1 MKKWLFIL
9 VGILLSHTLLAQK
22 IKFQRVCNGGN
33 NNLLSWVIVPNGCA
47 IVSTLSVFARD
58 GASLPYTK
66 IDSLINPSNKSYIHL
81 NSNVPSSKP
90 WQYFLQIKIFCGG
103 PDTLDFNSDTL
114 NIDDIKPDSTI
125 LDSVSVDPITGVVY
139 LAWTSNK
146 TPDFSSYYL
155 YNYDRADPR
164 LIENYKDTFYTDLTP
179 INPRSKSLSY
189 DITSSDSC
197 DNRRDYGN
205 YKHQTVWL
213 RSSVDTCLQKITLNW
228 SPYIGWPVGQYE
240 IYRSE
245 NGGAFNLIEI
255 LSSSIFSYFDDA
267 IISSTI
273 YSYFIRARKASGGSS
288 SSSNSTAPIL
298 SGKSN
303 NPKGTKISY
312 VSTIGKNEIEISINR
327 NPFSGYSSIDLLK
340 NQIGSSPV
348 VVNTFNN
355 SESVYL
361 DFSVNETQSY
371 QYQLLSKNVCG
382 IITDTSLISNN
393 IVLSLKRSSAENAL
407 EWTKYFTWNN
417 GVKEYVI
424 YRASGNNIQEATNF
438 TVYHNALKDTFYR
451 DNTID
456 APVNCYYI
464 LANELATNYT
474 SKSNIVCY
482 IKEGNVYY
490 PNALTRFGTNT
501 RFSFIGE
508 GIDLSQSSIQIYN
521 RWGMLEYS
529 KDDISAGWM
538 GINNNGEMVPS
549 GVYFFMAQILVG
561 NEKIQLNG
569 NITVIQ

>member
-1 MKKWLFIL
+1 MKKWLFIF
-9 VGILLSHTLLAQK
+9 VVFFLSHTLLAQK

-33 NNLLSWVIVPNGCA
+33 NNLLSWVIVPDGCV
-47 IVSTLSVFARD
+47 IVSTLNVFARD
-58 GASLPYTK
+58 GASQPYTK
-66 IDSLINPSNKSYIHL
+66 IDSLINPTNKSYIHL

-90 WQYFLQIKIFCGG
+90 WQYFLQVKIFCGG
-103 PDTLDFNSDTL
+103 PDTLDLNSDTL
-114 NIDDIKPDSTI
+114 SVDDIKPDSTI
-125 LDSVSVDPITGVVY
+125 LDSVSVDPISGVVY

-205 YKHQTVWL
+205 YKHQTIWL
-213 RSSVDTCLQKITLNW
+213 KSSIDTCLQKVTINW

-240 IYRSE
+240 IYKSE
-245 NGGAFNLIEI
+245 NSGPYGLIGI
-255 LSSSIFSYFDDA
+255 LSSSSFSYVDDA
-267 IISSTI
+267 ILSSSI
-273 YSYFIRARKASGGSS
+273 YSYFIRARKVSGGSS
-288 SSSNSTAPIL
+288 SSSNSTAPIQ

-303 NPKGTKISY
+303 NPKGTTISY
-312 VSTIGKNEIEISINR
+312 VSTTSKNQIEISINR

-348 VVNTFNN
+348 IIHSFNN
-355 SESVYL
+355 SGSVFT
-361 DFSVNETQSY
+361 DFNINETQSY

-382 IITDTSLISNN
+382 IITDTSSISNN
-393 IVLSLKRSSAENAL
+393 IVLSLQHTSSENSL
-407 EWTKYFTWNN
+407 IWTRYFTWNT
-417 GVKEYVI
+417 GVNEYVI
-424 YRASGNNIQEATNF
+424 YRASGNSVQEAINF
-438 TVYHNALKDTFYR
+438 TAYHNALKDTFYK
-451 DNTID
+451 DNAVE

-464 LANELATNYT
+464 LANELATNNT

-482 IKEGNVYY
+482 IKEGRVYY
-490 PNALTRFGTNT
+490 PNALTRYGTNT
-501 RFSFIGE
+501 RFTFIGE
-508 GIDLSQSSIQIYN
+508 GLDLSQSSIQIYN

-529 KDDISAGWM
+529 KDDLSAGWL
-538 GINNNGEMVPS
+538 GTNNNGDTVPS
-549 GVYFFMAQILVG
+549 GVYFFMAQIMVG

>member
-1 MKKWLFIL
+1 VKKWLFIL

-205 YKHQTVWL
+205 YKHQTIWL

-245 NGGAFNLIEI
+245 NGGAFNLIET
-255 LSSSIFSYFDDA
+255 LSSSTFSYNDNA
-267 IISSTI
+267 IINSTI

-355 SESVYL
+355 SESLYL
-361 DFSVNETQSY
+361 DFNVNETQSY

-407 EWTKYFTWNN
+407 EWTRYFTWNN

>member
-205 YKHQTVWL
+205 YKHQTIWL

-245 NGGAFNLIEI
+245 NGGAFNLIET
-255 LSSSIFSYFDDA
+255 LSSSTFSYNDNA
-267 IISSTI
+267 IINSTI

-355 SESVYL
+355 SESLYL
-361 DFSVNETQSY
+361 DFNVNETQSY

-407 EWTKYFTWNN
+407 EWTRYFTWNN